1 MRAYDAAVETDA
13 GYVIRI
19 VGRVESSLARRED
32 APMQGAE
39 GAPDAWIAFEEDVRD
54 ATRDLRPGDDVLVLT
69 WLHEADRDTLLVHPR
84 DDTSIPETGVF
95 STRSPDRP
103 NPIGLHRVEVVAV
116 EGLRI
121 LVRPLEAIDGTPVVD
136 VKPVLRG
143 RA

>member
-1 MRAYDAAVETDA
+1 MVRT
-13 GYVIRI
+13 
-19 VGRVESSLARRED
+19 VGRVESSLTRREN
-32 APMQGAE
+32 APMQGDE
-39 GAPDAWIAFEEDVRD
+39 GAPDAWIAFGEDVRD
-54 ATRDLRPGDDVLVLT
+54 AMRDLRPGDDVIVLT

-103 NPIGLHRVEVVAV
+103 NPIGLHPVEVVAV

-121 LVRPLEAIDGTPVVD
+121 LVRPFEAIDGTPVVD

-143 RA
+143 KT